1 MKFREQ
7 KSNQCHERSLAEET
21 KLILCT
27 NDNRRWYRGDQRK
40 AMRQLGPM
48 LRLITN
54 LGHNKHD
61 IE

>member
-54 LGHNKHD
+54 LGHN
-61 IE
+61 